1 MYISSTPDAKN
12 QQGMTLIE
20 VIIALGIFAT
30 AALALL
36 NSMSSQMSAVDH
48 LQTSLFASWVAEN
61 TLIEAQIKSA
71 KKEKGQGQVALAGQE
86 WFVEQQV
93 TQDKDN
99 KISQNQVQVFQAE
112 DTRSPLLSVSSWTQ
126 IMAKKP

>member
-1 MYISSTPDAKN
+1 MRISSTRSAKN

-48 LQTSLFASWVAEN
+48 FRTSLFASWVAEN
-61 TLIEAQIKSA
+61 TLIEAQIKLG
-71 KKEKGQGQVALAGQE
+71 KKEKEHVTLAGQQ
-86 WFVEQQV
+86 WFIEQQYAL
-93 TQDKDN
+93 DREN
-99 KISQNQVQVFQAE
+99 KIRQNQVRVLQAE
-112 DTRSPLLSVSSWTQ
+112 DARLPILSVSSWTQ
-126 IMAKKP
+126 IMAEKP

>member
-71 KKEKGQGQVALAGQE
+71 KKEKGQVALAGQE

-93 TQDKDN
+93 TQDKNN